1 LSEEAEIQY
10 VALRN
15 INLILQ
21 KRPDILALEIRIF
34 FTKYNDPLYVKLE
47 KLEVIIKL
55 CSERNIDQVLS
66 ELREYANEVDVEFV
80 RKSVRAIGRCAIKI
94 DAASEKCVN
103 VLLDLIKGKAGVN
116 HIVQE
121 AIIVIKV
128 CIFRLTTGYFP
139 QVSAEI

>member
-1 LSEEAEIQY
+1 MKVTLLSEEAEIQF

-55 CSERNIDQVLS
+55 CSERNIDQVKMSNLTTRFYLS
-66 ELREYANEVDVEFV
+66 FESMRMKLMWNLYERVFE
-80 RKSVRAIGRCAIKI
+80 
-94 DAASEKCVN
+94 
-103 VLLDLIKGKAGVN
+103 LLDDVPS
-116 HIVQE
+116 
-121 AIIVIKV
+121 
-128 CIFRLTTGYFP
+128 R
-139 QVSAEI
+139 

>member
-1 LSEEAEIQY
+1 LKVTLLSEEAEIQF

-55 CSERNIDQVLS
+55 CSERNIDQVKMSNLTTRFYLS
-66 ELREYANEVDVEFV
+66 FESMRMKLMWNLYERVFE
-80 RKSVRAIGRCAIKI
+80 
-94 DAASEKCVN
+94 
-103 VLLDLIKGKAGVN
+103 LLDDVPS
-116 HIVQE
+116 
-121 AIIVIKV
+121 
-128 CIFRLTTGYFP
+128 R
-139 QVSAEI
+139 